1 MKHLSKLLVLLLTLS
16 IILCGCDSTLIS
28 DTPTSAESTGV
39 ITEAPSDTEANDT
52 EPESTSITG
61 ESSDDT
67 SAVLEESSNISE
79 STQDISTDSASSDTT
94 EESSD
99 KDTTDE
105 PTTEEV
111 TDEETTTEET
121 TTEEI
126 TTEEIT
132 TEEITTVGIGTIP
145 VIDEANDPYENVDK
159 EEFYANYTPAE
170 SYEDSYFRTQNKLMS
185 GSIALQDQA
194 PTISEYRPKYNG
206 CYIKNTEP
214 YFTDGGYTYN
224 VVNAYGEVVFQIYK
238 GGAYVTLEEVAAYVF
253 AFGDVPAN
261 YSANKK
267 ESPKSNPWGEYLR
280 VNHTKFSGNTTK
292 YPYEPELPDISG
304 CGGSLQYYEIDIGT
318 TGTDCDPSYTAALY
332 NNGTSIVRGAARI
345 VYARFDRNGNSI
357 IEFDEKY
364 VFYTYNHYND
374 FQEYLNYE
382 GGWGEMFGNITGGGT
397 ISSKYNYNPTPYVV
411 SVGMALPD
419 EAVIYSVTYYC
430 IDKKSLMDSLFV

>member
-16 IILCGCDSTLIS
+16 IILCGCDSAIVN
-28 DTPTSAESTGV
+28 DTITSAETTDV
-39 ITEAPSDTEANDT
+39 ITEAPIETEESDTEV
-52 EPESTSITG
+52 ESTLDSD
-61 ESSDDT
+61 ESSDE
-67 SAVLEESSNISE
+67 APSE
-79 STQDISTDSASSDTT
+79 SA

-99 KDTTDE
+99 AIESTNDTTSEITSSDTSAE
-105 PTTEEV
+105 NCDGETTEEITTEEV
-111 TDEETTTEET
+111 

-132 TEEITTVGIGTIP
+132 TEEETTVGIGTVP
-145 VIDEANDPYENVDK
+145 VIDEANDPYENIDK
-159 EEFYANYTPAE
+159 EAFYANYTPAE
-170 SYEDSYFRTQNKLMS
+170 SYEDSYFRTQNNLMS
-185 GSIALQDQA
+185 GSIALQNQA
-194 PTISEYRPKYNG
+194 PTISEYRPTYNG

-280 VNHTKFSGNTTK
+280 VNHTKFSGSTSK

-332 NNGTSIVRGAARI
+332 NNGNTIVRGAARI
-345 VYARFDRNGNSI
+345 VYARFDKNGNSI

-382 GGWGEMFGNITGGGT
+382 GGWGEMFGNITGGGK
-397 ISSKYNYNPTPYVV
+397 ISSKQDYNPTPYVV
-411 SVGMALPD
+411 TVGMALPKNS
-419 EAVIYSVTYYC
+419 VVCVTYYY
-430 IDKKSLMDSLFV
+430 IDKESLMESLYI